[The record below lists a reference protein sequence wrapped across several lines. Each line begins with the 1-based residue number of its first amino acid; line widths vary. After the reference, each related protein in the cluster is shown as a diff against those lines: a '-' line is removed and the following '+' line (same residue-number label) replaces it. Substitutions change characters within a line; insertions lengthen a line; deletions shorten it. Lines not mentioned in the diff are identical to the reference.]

1 MIAKIKPAFFS
12 LFPLLLCLF
21 ALSAQ
26 AGELPDFTKLV
37 QKYGPAV
44 VNISTKQKIHRQ
56 RMVLPQGLP
65 QLPDNSPWNDLFR
78 HFFGQQG
85 QGGDNNGPDEYDA
98 QSLGSGFIID
108 SDGYILTNYHVVEGA
123 DEILV
128 RLSDRRE
135 LVGKLVGFDK
145 RSDIALLKVK
155 ASGLPVVKIGR
166 TEDVKVG
173 EWAMAIGSPFGF
185 DHSVSVGVVSAVGRS
200 LPNESYVPF
209 IQTDVAIN
217 PGNSGGPL
225 FNLDGEVIG
234 INSQIYSRTGGY
246 MGVSFAIPMDVAMNV
261 VAQIKSKGYVSR
273 GWLGVLIQDVTY
285 ELAESFGMSRP
296 SGALVA
302 KVLKGGPAAKAGVKV
317 GDVIV
322 KYNDKTVDASSDL
335 PWLVGN
341 TPVGSDAHMVV
352 SRNGKKRDRTVR
364 IEELPKE
371 EQVAS
376 NQAPPR
382 HVSDNRLHMTVT
394 DLTADQRKELGLD
407 QRNGV
412 VVQQVDAGPAYDA
425 GIRRGDVLAM
435 MNGVGVE
442 SVAQFRKLVKAL
454 PAGKSVAVLVQRRS
468 GPIFLALR
476 VPKA

>member
-1 MIAKIKPAFFS
+1 MIAKIKPAFYS

-21 ALSAQ
+21 ALNAQ

-44 VNISTKQKIHRQ
+44 VNISTKQKIHR
-56 RMVLPQGLP
+56 RHVELPQGLP

-85 QGGDNNGPDEYDA
+85 QGNDDNTPDEYDA

-135 LVGKLVGFDK
+135 LVAKLVGGDK

-155 ASGLPVVKIGR
+155 ATGLPVVKIGR

-225 FNLDGEVIG
+225 FNLEGQVIG

-261 VAQIKSKGYVSR
+261 VAQLKSKGYVSR

-352 SRNGKKRDRTVR
+352 IRNGKKLDLTVH

-376 NQAPPR
+376 NQERP
-382 HVSDNRLHMTVT
+382 HHGSDNRLHITVT

-407 QRNGV
+407 KRNGV
-412 VVQQVDAGPAYDA
+412 VVEQVDAGPAYDA
-425 GIRRGDVLAM
+425 GIRRGDVLSM

-454 PAGKSVAVLVQRRS
+454 PAGKSVAVLVQRRN

-476 VPKA
+476 VPK